1 MLVTARTGSL
11 LIAVGRR
18 ALAIAPVVAA
28 GFLAF
33 PVPAPTPAAPT
44 VNPPL
49 TTSVLPSVLPTA
61 LPTPSLPVSVS
72 VSPPSLNGVSL
83 SPSPA
88 ATGAPNSG
96 GGGGAV
102 HHNAGQSVSPATATT
117 QPGLTIPFTSFA
129 VASPLDI
136 ALIGALA
143 TLPLLLGIWLFAF
156 GRTLAEARRARE
168 AHIKLTLAADL
179 GLKPRELTG
188 MSAKTLFNLREKAAF
203 DELTGVLRRAA
214 GISVADREIARA
226 RRHQTP
232 LAVAFI
238 DVDGLQEAN
247 DKEGHQAG
255 DQMLRTLARAL
266 QAGLR
271 SQDVVFRYAGDEF
284 VCVLPDTTFQ
294 AGRAKLGRIQ
304 DELARVGL
312 RFCVGVAELE
322 RPDDVV
328 SLFARADRELYEFK
342 AKRGEIVQ
350 LPPAG
355 AVKRRR
361 QGGVTS

>member
-1 MLVTARTGSL
+1 MLVTARTRSL
-11 LIAVGRR
+11 LIAVGRH
-18 ALAIAPVVAA
+18 ALAVVPVLAA

-33 PVPAPTPAAPT
+33 PVPGPTPAAPT

-49 TTSVLPSVLPTA
+49 TTSVLPSVLPAA

-72 VSPPSLNGVSL
+72 VSPPALNGVSL

-88 ATGAPNSG
+88 ATAVPNRT
-96 GGGGAV
+96 GGGAV
-102 HHNAGQSVSPATATT
+102 HHVSGQSGSPATASTR
-117 QPGLTIPFTSFA
+117 PGLTIPFTSFV

-143 TLPLLLGIWLFAF
+143 TLPLLLGIWLFAL

-168 AHIKLTLAADL
+168 AHVKLTLAADL
-179 GLKPRELTG
+179 GLKPRELSG

-214 GISVADREIARA
+214 GISAADREIARA

-232 LAVAFI
+232 LAVAFV

-247 DKEGHQAG
+247 DKGGRQAG
-255 DQMLRTLARAL
+255 DQMLRTLAKAL

-271 SQDVVFRYAGDEF
+271 SQDVILRYGGDEF
-284 VCVLPDTTFQ
+284 VCILPDTTFQ
-294 AGRAKLGRIQ
+294 AGRAKLGLIQ
-304 DELARVGL
+304 DELARVGI
-312 RFCVGVAELE
+312 RFCAGVAELE

-350 LPPAG
+350 LPPSG
-355 AVKRRR
+355 AVKRHR
-361 QGGVTS
+361 QGGVTA